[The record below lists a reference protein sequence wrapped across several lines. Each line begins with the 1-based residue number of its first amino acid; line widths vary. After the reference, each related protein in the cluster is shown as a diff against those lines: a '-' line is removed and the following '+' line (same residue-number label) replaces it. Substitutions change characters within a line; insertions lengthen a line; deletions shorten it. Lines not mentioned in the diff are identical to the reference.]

1 MGLIMTAIADTAV
14 INRRQSVGRAVFA
27 ATIGNVLEWYDFTI
41 YAAFA
46 VSISKTF
53 FPTDSEVVSLMLSFA
68 TFAIGFVARP
78 FGAAFLGGYAD
89 KRGRRDALSLTILL
103 MALGTGIIAV
113 CPGYATI
120 GMAAPAIIVLARL
133 IQGFSAGGEIG
144 GAISTLVEYAPPEKR
159 GRYASLTQMSIG
171 GATFL
176 SGLVALV
183 ISWAM
188 TPEALQDWGWR
199 LAFVVGLTIA
209 PVGLYIRRELED
221 APLFKSAKHAEEMP
235 ALLVLRDHWKTVL
248 TGMLV
253 VMLWTVA
260 QYITNYFP
268 TFAVR
273 ELKVS
278 LSQSY
283 LGPLV
288 FGTVM
293 FFCPL
298 VGMLSDRFSRKS
310 VMVFGAVGLL
320 TVAYP
325 AFSYLIAAPSTERVV
340 ITQIGVAV
348 FLLIYTAPA
357 AAVLAEL
364 FPTVVRATGVS
375 ISFSLGVS
383 IFGGFTPLILTALI
397 SWTKQPISVAFYL
410 MGAATI
416 SLITIILLK
425 DRTGEILS

>member
-1 MGLIMTAIADTAV
+1 MSAIAERAV
-14 INRRQSVGRAVFA
+14 FNGRQSVGRAVFA

-46 VSISKTF
+46 MSISKTF
-53 FPTDSEVVSLMLSFA
+53 FPTDNEAVSLMLSFA
-68 TFAIGFVARP
+68 TFAIGFLARP

-89 KRGRRDALSLTILL
+89 RHGRRDALSLTIFL

-113 CPGYATI
+113 CPGYASI
-120 GMAAPAIIVLARL
+120 GIAAPAIIVLARL

-144 GAISTLVEYAPPEKR
+144 GAISTLVEYAPPKR
-159 GRYASLTQMSIG
+159 RGLYASFTQMSIG

-176 SGLVALV
+176 SGLVASA
-183 ISWAM
+183 ISLAM

-221 APLFKSAKHAEEMP
+221 APLYKSAKHADEMP
-235 ALLVLRDHWKTVL
+235 ALVVLRDHWKAVL

-298 VGMLSDRFSRKS
+298 VGMLADRFSRKS
-310 VMVFGAVGLL
+310 VMVFGALGLL
-320 TVAYP
+320 AVAYP
-325 AFSYLIAAPSTERVV
+325 AFSHLIAAPSTARVV
-340 ITQIGVAV
+340 ITQVGVAV

-364 FPTVVRATGVS
+364 FPTAVRATGIS
-375 ISFSLGVS
+375 ISFSLGVT
-383 IFGGFTPLILTALI
+383 IFGGFTPLIITALI
-397 SWTKQPISVAFYL
+397 NWTKQPISVAFYL

-416 SLITIILLK
+416 SLITMILLK
-425 DRTGEILS
+425 DRTGEVL

>member
-1 MGLIMTAIADTAV
+1 MDAIAETTV
-14 INRRQSVGRAVFA
+14 FNPRQSVGRAVFA
-27 ATIGNVLEWYDFTI
+27 ATIGNVLEWYDFVI
-41 YAAFA
+41 YATFA

-53 FPTDSEVVSLMLSFA
+53 FPTDNEAVSLMLSFA
-68 TFAIGFVARP
+68 TFAIGFLARP

-120 GMAAPAIIVLARL
+120 GIAAPAIIVLARL

-176 SGLVALV
+176 SGLVAFVMSL
-183 ISWAM
+183 AM
-188 TPEALQDWGWR
+188 TPETLGDWGWR
-199 LAFVVGLTIA
+199 LAFVVGLMIA
-209 PVGLYIRRELED
+209 PVGFYIRRELED
-221 APLFKSAKHAEEMP
+221 APLYKSAKHADETP
-235 ALLVLRDHWKTVL
+235 VLVVLRDHWKPVV

-298 VGMLSDRFSRKS
+298 VGMLADRFSRKS
-310 VMVFGAVGLL
+310 VMVIGALGLL
-320 TVAYP
+320 AVAYP
-325 AFSYLIAAPSTERVV
+325 AFSYLIAAPSTGRVV
-340 ITQIGVAV
+340 ITQVSVAV

-364 FPTVVRATGVS
+364 FPTAVRATGIS
-375 ISFSLGVS
+375 ISFSLGVT
-383 IFGGFTPLILTALI
+383 IFGGFTPLIVTALI
-397 SWTKQPISVAFYL
+397 SWTKQPVSVAFYL

-416 SLITIILLK
+416 SLITMILLR
-425 DRTGEILS
+425 DRTGEVL

>member
-1 MGLIMTAIADTAV
+1 MSAIAERAV
-14 INRRQSVGRAVFA
+14 FNGRQSVGRAVFA

-53 FPTDSEVVSLMLSFA
+53 FPTDNEAVSLMLSFA

-89 KRGRRDALSLTILL
+89 RHGRRDALSLTIFL

-113 CPGYATI
+113 CPGYASI
-120 GMAAPAIIVLARL
+120 GIAAPAIMVLARL

-144 GAISTLVEYAPPEKR
+144 GAISTLVEYAPAERR
-159 GRYASLTQMSIG
+159 GLYASFTQMSIG

-176 SGLVALV
+176 SGLVAFAMSL
-183 ISWAM
+183 AM
-188 TPEALQDWGWR
+188 TPETLWDWGWR

-221 APLFKSAKHAEEMP
+221 APLYKSAKHADEMP
-235 ALLVLRDHWKTVL
+235 VLVVLRDHWKAVL

-268 TFAVR
+268 TFAVH
-273 ELKVS
+273 ELKVP

-293 FFCPL
+293 FLCPL
-298 VGMLSDRFSRKS
+298 IGMLADRFSGKS
-310 VMVFGAVGLL
+310 VMVFGALGLSA
-320 TVAYP
+320 VAYP
-325 AFSYLIAAPSTERVV
+325 AFSYLIAAPSTGRVV
-340 ITQIGVAV
+340 ITQVGVAV

-364 FPTVVRATGVS
+364 FPTAVRATGIS
-375 ISFSLGVS
+375 ISFSLGVT
-383 IFGGFTPLILTALI
+383 IFGGFTPLIVTALI
-397 SWTKQPISVAFYL
+397 NWTKQPISVAFYL

-416 SLITIILLK
+416 SLITMILLK
-425 DRTGEILS
+425 DRTGEVL

>member
-1 MGLIMTAIADTAV
+1 MSAIAERAV
-14 INRRQSVGRAVFA
+14 FNGRQSVGRAVFA

-53 FPTDSEVVSLMLSFA
+53 FPTDNEAVSLMLSFA

-89 KRGRRDALSLTILL
+89 RHGRRDALSLTIFL

-113 CPGYATI
+113 CPGYASI
-120 GMAAPAIIVLARL
+120 GIAAPAIMVLARL

-144 GAISTLVEYAPPEKR
+144 GAISTLVEYAPAERR
-159 GRYASLTQMSIG
+159 GLYASFTQMSIG

-176 SGLVALV
+176 SGLVAFAMSL
-183 ISWAM
+183 AM
-188 TPEALQDWGWR
+188 TPETLRDWGWR

-221 APLFKSAKHAEEMP
+221 APLYKSAKHADEMP
-235 ALLVLRDHWKTVL
+235 VLVVLRDHWKAVL

-268 TFAVR
+268 TFAVH

-293 FFCPL
+293 FLCPL
-298 VGMLSDRFSRKS
+298 IGMLADRFSGKG
-310 VMVFGAVGLL
+310 VMVFGALGLL
-320 TVAYP
+320 AVAYP
-325 AFSYLIAAPSTERVV
+325 AFSYLIAAPSTGRVV
-340 ITQIGVAV
+340 ITQVGVAV

-364 FPTVVRATGVS
+364 FPTAVRATGIS
-375 ISFSLGVS
+375 ISFSLGVT
-383 IFGGFTPLILTALI
+383 IFGGFTPLIVTALI
-397 SWTKQPISVAFYL
+397 NWTKQPISVAFYL

-416 SLITIILLK
+416 SLITMILLK
-425 DRTGEILS
+425 DRTGEVL

>member
-1 MGLIMTAIADTAV
+1 MSAIAERAV
-14 INRRQSVGRAVFA
+14 FNGRQSVGRAVFA

-53 FPTDSEVVSLMLSFA
+53 FPTDNEAVSLMLSFA
-68 TFAIGFVARP
+68 IFAIGFVSRP

-89 KRGRRDALSLTILL
+89 RHGRRDALSLTIFL

-113 CPGYATI
+113 CPGYASI
-120 GMAAPAIIVLARL
+120 GIAAPAIIALARL

-144 GAISTLVEYAPPEKR
+144 GAISTLVEYAPPERR
-159 GRYASLTQMSIG
+159 GLYASFTQMSIG

-176 SGLVALV
+176 SGLVASA
-183 ISWAM
+183 ISLAM

-221 APLFKSAKHAEEMP
+221 APLYKSAKHADEMP
-235 ALLVLRDHWKTVL
+235 ALVVLRDHWKAVL

-298 VGMLSDRFSRKS
+298 VGMLADRFSRKS
-310 VMVFGAVGLL
+310 VMVFGALGLL
-320 TVAYP
+320 AVAYP
-325 AFSYLIAAPSTERVV
+325 AFSHLIAAPSTARVV
-340 ITQIGVAV
+340 ITQVGVAV
-348 FLLIYTAPA
+348 FLLIYAAPA

-364 FPTVVRATGVS
+364 FPTAVRATGIS
-375 ISFSLGVS
+375 ISFSLGVT
-383 IFGGFTPLILTALI
+383 IFGGFTPLIVTALI
-397 SWTKQPISVAFYL
+397 NWTKQPISVAFYL

-416 SLITIILLK
+416 SLITMILLK
-425 DRTGEILS
+425 DRTGEVL